1 MFATLEFAYVS
12 FFVSFLLLSYIIN
25 NLIEMQSQ
33 KCCKE
38 ESFDDCE
45 SSVSVTEAMTS
56 ENREDELAY

>member
-1 MFATLEFAYVS
+1 
-12 FFVSFLLLSYIIN
+12 
-25 NLIEMQSQ
+25 MQSQ